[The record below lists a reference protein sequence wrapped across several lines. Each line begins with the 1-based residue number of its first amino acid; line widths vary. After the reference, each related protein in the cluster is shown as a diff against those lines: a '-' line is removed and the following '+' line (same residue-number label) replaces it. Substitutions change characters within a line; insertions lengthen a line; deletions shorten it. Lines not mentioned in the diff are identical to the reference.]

1 MKRTLCTLCLCLL
14 AWLAASAQNQID
26 ELVSHYSIIGN
37 GSFTTVVK
45 RNPKTRAVQMVVK
58 TLTLSGQ
65 HTRSMLRAFTQEKNS
80 GTWMERKE
88 GDTTILTLVTYQSG
102 KERIYT
108 LRYSADN
115 AYTGS
120 KTTIIIT
127 MK

>member
-65 HTRSMLRAFTQEKNS
+65 HTRAMLRAFTQEKNS

-88 GDTTILTLVTYQSG
+88 GDTTILTLVTHQPG